1 MTVKLENV
9 NFYFQGIAKSSY
21 ANNTCSVV
29 SDALCF

>member
-9 NFYFQGIAKSSY
+9 NFYFQGIAKSY